1 MKRDPALEDTQPFRR
16 QRAWVWLVSAVASL
30 GLLAALAWATLD
42 VVRQAP
48 SREATADLGP
58 YGLITIRFS
67 THPNPALP
75 SGTVRLSFM
84 PMDSRQRPVALDS
97 LSFEYGREGSD
108 RPVGSGVAEIMR
120 DGSGMLMGSAQFP
133 EVGNWWVRVRLS
145 KEGEQA
151 EARFRLY
158 VEPAQ

>member
-1 MKRDPALEDTQPFRR
+1 MKHDSSLADTQPFRQKR
-16 QRAWVWLVSAVASL
+16 SWQWLLYLLA
-30 GLLAALAWATLD
+30 GLALVAALAWATLD

-48 SREATADLGP
+48 SRDTTADLGP

-67 THPNPALP
+67 TDPNPPLP
-75 SGTVRLSFM
+75 TGTVTLRFM
-84 PMDSRQRPVALDS
+84 PMDSRQRPVALDG

-108 RPVGSGVAEIMR
+108 RPASSGEAQLMS
-120 DGSGMLMGSAQFP
+120 DGSGMYMGGAQFP
-133 EVGNWWVRVRLS
+133 EVGNWWVRVRLA
-145 KEGEQA
+145 KGGQQA